1 MKVNVYIACDKK
13 TPGEIERWTGVIIQ
27 AEGRGRKG
35 EAKAAYNLFATRYV
49 AMADTIVLA
58 LDKFTRPADIT
69 VFVDC
74 AYVVGK
80 LKRFPQKDGTAK
92 STLDRWQEGGW
103 ITARGTKVE
112 HKDNWQ
118 RLYNKLRVFEQA
130 GGTFDYE
137 TLEDEEMV
145 GRIESL
151 IDTAKKRE
159 G

>member
-1 MKVNVYIACDKK
+1 MKVNIYIAD
-13 TPGEIERWTGVIIQ
+13 TNRMPGTTERNIGVIVQ
-27 AEGRGRKG
+27 DPRRGRKG
-35 EAKAAYNLFATRYV
+35 EKTATFYPYATRYV
-49 AMADTIVLA
+49 AVAQTIVLI
-58 LDKFTRPADIT
+58 LDRFTRPADIT
-69 VFVDC
+69 FYIDC
-74 AYVVGK
+74 SYVVGK

-103 ITARGTKVE
+103 ITRRGTKVE

-130 GGTFDYE
+130 GGSFDYE
-137 TLEDEEMV
+137 KLEDEEMI

-151 IDTAKKRE
+151 IETAKKND